1 MKKSKFSPQQI
12 IGILREYESGKS
24 ASEVSR
30 SYGISQS
37 TLHIIKLIMQ
47 RSYELEWIK
56 STRLRKE
63 VNEFLSLI
71 SILLLLIW
79 HTTV

>member
-1 MKKSKFSPQQI
+1 MKKSKFSPEQI

>member
-1 MKKSKFSPQQI
+1 MKKSKFSPEQI

-56 STRLRKE
+56 SPRLRKE